1 MCIEE
6 TTQQEGQPVV
16 PTLYAVKLKIPEF
29 GCHSAGVETWKP
41 IFQVEFQQ
49 HKIPVIWSASQKINF
64 KSDQELSKYQIEYR
78 KIAKL
83 P

>member
-1 MCIEE
+1 MEGIWLCIEE

-49 HKIPVIWSASQKINF
+49 HKIPGLWSAFQKALNQTRNLANI
-64 KSDQELSKYQIEYR
+64 K
-78 KIAKL
+78 
-83 P
+83 